1 MFLARSLSGR
11 LLLLTI
17 IIVMMV
23 EVLVFL
29 PSVARFRQD
38 FLLERL
44 QMAQIASLALLAA
57 DDEMVEAALEE
68 ELLANAG
75 VSTIVLRRDSAR
87 QLILRTPLTS
97 PVATTYDLREATAVD
112 LVADALMALVRT
124 EQRVVRVIG
133 EPVLKAGETIEI
145 TLAERE
151 LCRAIR
157 AYSQRVLVL
166 SLIISTVTGL
176 LVFLICRRLIVRPIE
191 GVVESIISFQNNPER
206 GPVEARR
213 NSGLRE
219 IARAE
224 TALGEMQAHVRS
236 SLKQKTRLA
245 ELGVAVAK
253 ISHDLRNMLASAQLM
268 ADRLDGS
275 KDPLVAKVG
284 PKLIGSIDR
293 AVNLCVSTLKHGKA
307 DETPPE
313 ARQVALRGLVSDVSN
328 EVFVGEGSVELL
340 NKVND
345 DIVAKVDPEHLFRIL
360 SNLTRNAR
368 QAMESAGKGDCVGI
382 TAVSTGDTIELI
394 IRDNG
399 PGMPARALEHIFQP
413 FVGSVARGGSGLG
426 LAIASDLAKA
436 NGGVLDLVSS
446 TTDGTVFR
454 LTLPS

>member
-1 MFLARSLSGR
+1 MFLARTLSGR

-29 PSVARFRQD
+29 PSVARFRED
-38 FLLERL
+38 FLQERL

-87 QLILRTPLTS
+87 QLILRAPMES
-97 PVATTYDLREATAVD
+97 PVATTYDLREATALD
-112 LVADALMALVRT
+112 LIADALMALVRT
-124 EQRVVRVIG
+124 EKRVVRVIG
-133 EPVLKAGETIEI
+133 VPVLNAGEVIEI
-145 TLAERE
+145 TLAEPE

-157 AYSQRVLVL
+157 AYSQRVLIL
-166 SLIISTVTGL
+166 SLIISAVTGL

-191 GVVESIISFQNNPER
+191 GVVDSIIRFQKDPES
-206 GPVEARR
+206 GPIAARDQ
-213 NSGLRE
+213 SGLRE

-224 TALGEMQAHVRS
+224 TALGEMQEHIRG

-268 ADRLDGS
+268 ADRLEGS
-275 KDPLVAKVG
+275 RDPIVAKVG

-307 DETPPE
+307 EDPPPE
-313 ARQVALRGLVSDVSN
+313 ARQVALKALANDVGGA
-328 EVFVGEGSVELL
+328 VFTEEDAVEFL
-340 NKVND
+340 N
-345 DIVAKVDPEHLFRIL
+345 DIQDGVVATADPEHLFRIL
-360 SNLTRNAR
+360 SNLMRNAR
-368 QAMESAGKGDCVGI
+368 QAMESAGKGDCVRL
-382 TAVSTGDTIELI
+382 TAVATGDGVEMI

-399 PGMPARALEHIFQP
+399 PGMPARAMEHIFQP
-413 FVGSVARGGSGLG
+413 FVGSVTRGGTGLG
-426 LAIASDLAKA
+426 LAIASDLARAKKA
-436 NGGVLDLVSS
+436 YMPAWSKG
-446 TTDGTVFR
+446 R
-454 LTLPS
+454 

>member
-133 EPVLKAGETIEI
+133 EPVLNAGEIIEI

-157 AYSQRVLVL
+157 AYSQRVLFL

-206 GPVEARR
+206 GPIEARR

-268 ADRLDGS
+268 ADRLEGS
-275 KDPLVAKVG
+275 KDPIVAKVG

-313 ARQVALRGLVSDVSN
+313 ARQVALQGLVTDVSS
-328 EVFVGEGSVELL
+328 EVFVDEGSVELL
-340 NKVND
+340 NEVND

-368 QAMESAGKGDCVGI
+368 QAMESAGKGDSVGI

-446 TTDGTVFR
+446 TTEGTVFR

>member
-1 MFLARSLSGR
+1 MFLARTLSGR

-57 DDEMVEAALEE
+57 DDAMVEAALEE

-112 LVADALMALVRT
+112 LIADALMALVRT
-124 EQRVVRVIG
+124 EKRVVRVIG
-133 EPVLKAGETIEI
+133 QPQLNAGQIIEI
-145 TLAERE
+145 TLDETA

-157 AYSQRVLVL
+157 AYSQRVLIL
-166 SLIISTVTGL
+166 SLIISAATGI

-191 GVVESIISFQNNPER
+191 GVVDSIVQFQKDPER
-206 GPVEARR
+206 EPITSRR

-224 TALGEMQAHVRS
+224 MALGEMQTHVRG

-268 ADRLDGS
+268 ADRLEGS
-275 KDPLVAKVG
+275 RDPIVAKVG

-307 DETPPE
+307 EETPPE
-313 ARQVALRGLVSDVSN
+313 ARQVALRSLVADVGGA
-328 EVFVGEGSVELL
+328 VFVDEGVVEFR
-340 NKVND
+340 ND
-345 DIVAKVDPEHLFRIL
+345 ISEDARATVDPEHLFRIL

-368 QAMESAGKGDCVGI
+368 QAMESAGSGDCVSI
-382 TAVSTGDTIELI
+382 TAADVGDEVELI

-399 PGMPARALEHIFQP
+399 PGMPSRAMEHIFQP
-413 FVGSVARGGSGLG
+413 FIGSVTRGGSGLG

-436 NGGVLDLVSS
+436 NGGALDLVSS

>member
-1 MFLARSLSGR
+1 MFLARTLSGR

-87 QLILRTPLTS
+87 QLILRTPMDN
-97 PVATTYDLREATAVD
+97 PVATTYDLRDATAVD
-112 LVADALMALVRT
+112 LIADALMALVRSDK
-124 EQRVVRVIG
+124 RVIRVIG
-133 EPVLKAGETIEI
+133 EPILNAGQVIEI
-145 TLAERE
+145 TLDETE

-157 AYSQRVLVL
+157 AYSQRVLIL
-166 SLIISTVTGL
+166 SLIISAVTGL

-191 GVVESIISFQNNPER
+191 GVVESIIRFQKDPES
-206 GPVEARR
+206 GPIAKRR

-224 TALGEMQAHVRS
+224 TALGEMQSHVRS
-236 SLKQKTRLA
+236 SLIQKTRLA

-268 ADRLDGS
+268 ADRLEGS
-275 KDPLVAKVG
+275 RDPIVAKVG

-307 DETPPE
+307 EDTPPE
-313 ARQVALRGLVSDVSN
+313 PRQVALRSLVSDVAGA
-328 EVFVGEGSVELL
+328 VFADEGAVRLE
-340 NKVND
+340 ND
-345 DIVAKVDPEHLFRIL
+345 VADGAMATVDPEHLFRIL
-360 SNLTRNAR
+360 GNLTRNAR
-368 QAMESAGKGDCVGI
+368 QAMEAAGQGDCVRI
-382 TAVSTGDTIELI
+382 TAAAAGDATEII

-399 PGMPARALEHIFQP
+399 PGMPARAMEHIFQP
-413 FVGSVARGGSGLG
+413 FIGSVARGGTGLG
-426 LAIASDLAKA
+426 LAIASDLTKA
-436 NGGVLDLVSS
+436 NGGELDLVSS
-446 TTDGTVFR
+446 TTEGTVFR
-454 LTLPS
+454 LILPA

>member
-1 MFLARSLSGR
+1 MFLARTLSGR

-29 PSVARFRQD
+29 PSVARFRRD

-87 QLILRTPLTS
+87 QLILRAPMDS

-112 LVADALMALVRT
+112 LIADALMALVRT
-124 EQRVVRVIG
+124 EKRVIRVIG
-133 EPVLKAGETIEI
+133 EPILNAGEVIEI
-145 TLAERE
+145 TLAEPE

-157 AYSQRVLVL
+157 AYSQRVLIL
-166 SLIISTVTGL
+166 SLIISAVTGI
-176 LVFLICRRLIVRPIE
+176 LVFMICRRLIVRPIE
-191 GVVESIISFQNNPER
+191 GVVDSIMRFQEDPES
-206 GPVEARR
+206 GPIVQRK

-224 TALGEMQAHVRS
+224 TALGEMQAHVRG

-268 ADRLDGS
+268 ADRLEGS
-275 KDPLVAKVG
+275 RDPIVAKVG

-307 DETPPE
+307 EETPPE
-313 ARQVALRGLVSDVSN
+313 ARQVALRSLVDEVGGAVFADEGATLFENDVA
-328 EVFVGEGSVELL
+328 EG
-340 NKVND
+340 
-345 DIVAKVDPEHLFRIL
+345 AMATVDPEHLFRIL

-368 QAMESAGKGDCVGI
+368 QAMEAAGKGDCVRI
-382 TAVSTGDTIELI
+382 TAAGAGDTVEMI

-399 PGMPARALEHIFQP
+399 PGMPSRAMEHIFQP
-413 FVGSVARGGSGLG
+413 FVGSVAHGGSGLG

-436 NGGVLDLVSS
+436 NGGELGLVSS
-446 TTDGTVFR
+446 TTEGTVFR
-454 LTLPS
+454 LTLPA

>member
-11 LLLLTI
+11 LLLLTV
-17 IIVMMV
+17 IIVMVV

-87 QLILRTPLTS
+87 QLILRTPLES
-97 PVATTYDLREATAVD
+97 PVATTYDLRDATVVD
-112 LVADALMALVRT
+112 LIADALMALVRT

-133 EPVLKAGETIEI
+133 EPILNAGEVIEI
-145 TLAERE
+145 TLAEPE

-157 AYSQRVLVL
+157 AYSQRVLIL
-166 SLIISTVTGL
+166 SLIISAVTGL

-191 GVVESIISFQNNPER
+191 GVVESIISFQKDPER
-206 GPVEARR
+206 RPVASRR

-224 TALGEMQAHVRS
+224 TALGEMQAHVRG

-253 ISHDLRNMLASAQLM
+253 ISHDLRNMLASAQLL
-268 ADRLDGS
+268 ADRLEGS
-275 KDPLVAKVG
+275 RDPIVAKVG

-307 DETPPE
+307 EETPPE
-313 ARQVALRGLVSDVSN
+313 ARQVALRSLVSDVSGA
-328 EVFVGEGSVELL
+328 VFADEGAVEFR
-340 NKVND
+340 ND
-345 DIVAKVDPEHLFRIL
+345 VSEDAVATVDPEHLFRIL
-360 SNLTRNAR
+360 SNLSRNAR
-368 QAMESAGKGDCVGI
+368 QAIESAGSGDCVRI
-382 TAVSTGDTIELI
+382 TAAGAGDEVELI

-399 PGMPARALEHIFQP
+399 PGMPARAMEHIFQP
-413 FVGSVARGGSGLG
+413 FVGSVTQGGSGLG

-436 NGGVLDLVSS
+436 NGGVLGLVSS

>member
-57 DDEMVEAALEE
+57 DDAMVEAALEE

-112 LVADALMALVRT
+112 LIADALMALVRT
-124 EQRVVRVIG
+124 EKRVVRVIG
-133 EPVLKAGETIEI
+133 QPQLNAGQIIEI
-145 TLAERE
+145 TLDETA

-157 AYSQRVLVL
+157 AYSQRVLIL
-166 SLIISTVTGL
+166 SLIISAATGI

-191 GVVESIISFQNNPER
+191 GVVESIVRFQKDPER
-206 GPVEARR
+206 EPISARR

-224 TALGEMQAHVRS
+224 MALGEMQAHVRS

-268 ADRLDGS
+268 ADRLEGS
-275 KDPLVAKVG
+275 RDPIVAKVG
-284 PKLIGSIDR
+284 PKLIASIDR

-307 DETPPE
+307 EETPPE
-313 ARQVALRGLVSDVSN
+313 ARQVALRSLVADVGGAVFADEGAVRFRN
-328 EVFVGEGSVELL
+328 EVAE
-340 NKVND
+340 D
-345 DIVAKVDPEHLFRIL
+345 AMATVDPEHLFRIL

-368 QAMESAGKGDCVGI
+368 QAMETAGSGDCVSI
-382 TAVSTGDTIELI
+382 TAVGVGDEVELI

-399 PGMPARALEHIFQP
+399 PGMPSRAMEHIFQP
-413 FVGSVARGGSGLG
+413 FVGSVTRGGSGLG

-436 NGGVLDLVSS
+436 NGGALDLMSS

>member
-1 MFLARSLSGR
+1 MFLARTLSGR

-57 DDEMVEAALEE
+57 DDAMVEAALEE

-112 LVADALMALVRT
+112 LIADALMALVRT
-124 EQRVVRVIG
+124 EKRVVRVIG
-133 EPVLKAGETIEI
+133 QPQLNAGQIIEI
-145 TLAERE
+145 TLDETA

-157 AYSQRVLVL
+157 AYSQRVLIL
-166 SLIISTVTGL
+166 SLIISAATGI

-191 GVVESIISFQNNPER
+191 GVVESIVQFQKDPER
-206 GPVEARR
+206 KPLAARR

-224 TALGEMQAHVRS
+224 TALGEMQTHVRG

-268 ADRLDGS
+268 ADRLEGS
-275 KDPLVAKVG
+275 RDPIVAKVG

-307 DETPPE
+307 EETPPE
-313 ARQVALRGLVSDVSN
+313 ARQVALRSLVGDVGGAVFADEGAVAFMNEISD
-328 EVFVGEGSVELL
+328 
-340 NKVND
+340 D
-345 DIVAKVDPEHLFRIL
+345 AVATVDPEHLFRIL
-360 SNLTRNAR
+360 SNLTRNAL
-368 QAMESAGKGDCVGI
+368 QAMETAGSGDCVSI
-382 TAVSTGDTIELI
+382 TAVGVGDEVELI

-399 PGMPARALEHIFQP
+399 PGMPSRAMEHIFQP

-436 NGGVLDLVSS
+436 NGGALDLVSS

>member
-23 EVLVFL
+23 EILVFL

-57 DDEMVEAALEE
+57 DDEMVEAALEK

-87 QLILRTPLTS
+87 QLILRTPLES
-97 PVATTYDLREATAVD
+97 PVATTYNLRDATAID
-112 LVADALMALVRT
+112 LVGDALIALIRT
-124 EQRVVRVIG
+124 ERRVVRVIG
-133 EPVLKAGETIEI
+133 EPILNAGEVIEI
-145 TLAERE
+145 TLNEPE

-157 AYSQRVLVL
+157 AYSQRVLIL
-166 SLIISTVTGL
+166 SLIISAVTGL

-191 GVVESIISFQNNPER
+191 GVVESITSFQKDPER
-206 GPVEARR
+206 GPIAARQ

-224 TALGEMQAHVRS
+224 IALGEMQTHVRS
-236 SLKQKTRLA
+236 SLKQKTKLA

-253 ISHDLRNMLASAQLM
+253 ISHDLRNMLATAQLM
-268 ADRLDGS
+268 ADRLEGS
-275 KDPLVAKVG
+275 KDPTVAKVG

-293 AVNLCVSTLKHGKA
+293 AVNLCVSILKHGKA

-313 ARQVALRGLVSDVSN
+313 ARQVALQGLVN
-328 EVFVGEGSVELL
+328 EVSSAVFTEDGSIELRNDIGENSV
-340 NKVND
+340 
-345 DIVAKVDPEHLFRIL
+345 ATVDPEHLFRVL
-360 SNLTRNAR
+360 SNLTRNAH
-368 QAMESAGKGDCVGI
+368 QAMENAGKGDCVHI
-382 TAVSTGDTIELI
+382 TAAGAGDEIELI

-399 PGMPARALEHIFQP
+399 PGMPARAIEHIFQP

-446 TTDGTVFR
+446 TTEGTVFR